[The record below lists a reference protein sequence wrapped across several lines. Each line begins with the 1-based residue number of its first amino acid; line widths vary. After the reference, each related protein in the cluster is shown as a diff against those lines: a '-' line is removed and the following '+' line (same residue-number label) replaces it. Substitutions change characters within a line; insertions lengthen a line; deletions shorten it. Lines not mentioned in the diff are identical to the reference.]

1 MKLRRHETEVF
12 SMSFLDC
19 ICCGFGAIILLLVL
33 TEVGRPVVLERQS
46 VDLEGQVAKLQE
58 ELYEIRGETDILN
71 RELKGRI
78 QQLSADRSK
87 LARLQGD
94 LTNIQGEFAASRQD
108 ATVQNIMENQ
118 LVSAYQRLTAEMQR
132 LLAAG
137 YRRPVSAPIGGIPV
151 DSEYIIFVI
160 DTSGSMQENHWDKVE
175 NVMRE
180 ILDQYPRVKGMQ
192 IMNDEGVYMFRDSR
206 SSWLADTAARRSSIM
221 AVLPKWEP
229 FSNSSPVEGIV
240 AAIQTFWRA
249 DRRISL
255 YVLGDDFTGESIQK
269 VLDDV
274 DEYNRI
280 DDSGARRVRI
290 HAIGFPMPDSH
301 PQFGNH
307 RFSALMRV
315 LCDRNGGTFVGLPG
329 RTKTR
334 KEKEERA
341 G

>member
-46 VDLEGQVAKLQE
+46 ADFEGQVEKLQK
-58 ELYEIRGETDILN
+58 ELFEIRGETDILN

-78 QQLSADRSK
+78 EQLSADRSR

-94 LTNIQGEFAASRQD
+94 LTSIKGQFAASRKD
-108 ATVQNIMENQ
+108 AAVQNIMENQ

-137 YRRPVSAPIGGIPV
+137 YRRPVDAPIGGIPV
-151 DSEYIIFVI
+151 DSEYVIFLI
-160 DTSGSMQENHWDKVE
+160 DTSGSMTENHWDKVE
-175 NVMRE
+175 SIMRE
-180 ILDQYPRVKGMQ
+180 ILDQYPKVKGMQ
-192 IMNDEGVYMFRDSR
+192 IMNDEGVYMFRDTR
-206 SSWLADTAARRSSIM
+206 GRWLADTQSRRQTII
-221 AVLPKWEP
+221 ALLPGWEP
-229 FSNSSPVEGIV
+229 FSNSSPVEGII
-240 AAIQTFWRA
+240 AAIKTFWKA

-269 VLDDV
+269 VLDEV
-274 DEYNRI
+274 DEHNKL
-280 DDSGARRVRI
+280 DAGGGRRVRI

-301 PQFGNH
+301 PQFGNY
-307 RFSALMRV
+307 RFSALMRA
-315 LCDRNGGTFVGLPG
+315 LCERNGGTFVGLAG
-329 RTKTR
+329 KAGKAAIAGKT
-334 KEKEERA
+334 